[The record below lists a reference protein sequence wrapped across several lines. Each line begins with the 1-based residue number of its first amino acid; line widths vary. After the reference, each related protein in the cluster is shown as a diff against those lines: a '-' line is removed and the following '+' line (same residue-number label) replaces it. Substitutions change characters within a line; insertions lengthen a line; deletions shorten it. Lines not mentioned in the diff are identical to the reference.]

1 MSIGLFYKW
10 LGLTFVSSLIFNV
23 LDSLFGVTTSITF
36 FEAGFINFMVLWC
49 AGQDKIKKGESQ

>member
-10 LGLTFVSSLIFNV
+10 LGLTFVSLLTIRA
-23 LDSLFGVTTSITF
+23 LDFLFGVTTSITV

-49 AGQDKIKKGESQ
+49 AKQDKIKREGN